1 VEVTTTPR
9 RSSLTHC
16 SPARK
21 KINRQL
27 ARIERALNHSKQT
40 TELRINRQLSRG
52 PSIALFHS
60 IDASPRHP
68 APNYSMR
75 NIGANKRPW
84 PPAVWRLIATADPA
98 RIGILSDQR
107 ESKEL
112 SPNSMQELKPTPC
125 KKAKKRLIATLPN
138 SKTLLSAWE
147 LTLSQFLTATK
158 NASLETH
165 SLAHRGPRIAG
176 RVSRLTPLSTLASQ
190 LPPLP
195 ALPLCYSHRV
205 PPNGLRA
212 LAPTRPRVSGSL
224 PLFPAK
230 EVILCAS

>member
-1 VEVTTTPR
+1 MIPR

-16 SPARK
+16 SPARN
-21 KINRQL
+21 KINRQP

-84 PPAVWRLIATADPA
+84 PPAVWRLIATAAPA

-125 KKAKKRLIATLPN
+125 KKAKKRLIATHPN
-138 SKTLLSAWE
+138 SKITLTPSNQ
-147 LTLSQFLTATK
+147 SKRQFLTAT
-158 NASLETH
+158 
-165 SLAHRGPRIAG
+165 RIPNHDSG
-176 RVSRLTPLSTLASQ
+176 LTSFTTLASQ

-195 ALPLCYSHRV
+195 ASPLWYSHRV

-212 LAPTRPRVSGSL
+212 LAPTRPMASGSL

-230 EVILCAS
+230 EVILCAF

>member
-1 VEVTTTPR
+1 MRPR

-27 ARIERALNHSKQT
+27 PRIERALNHSKQT

-52 PSIALFHS
+52 PSFALFHS

-75 NIGANKRPW
+75 NIGANKR
-84 PPAVWRLIATADPA
+84 LIATH
-98 RIGILSDQR
+98 
-107 ESKEL
+107 
-112 SPNSMQELKPTPC
+112 
-125 KKAKKRLIATLPN
+125 PN
-138 SKTLLSAWE
+138 SKITLTPSNQ
-147 LTLSQFLTATK
+147 SKRQFLTAT
-158 NASLETH
+158 
-165 SLAHRGPRIAG
+165 RIPNHDSG
-176 RVSRLTPLSTLASQ
+176 LTSFTTLASQ

-195 ALPLCYSHRV
+195 ALPLWYSHRV

-212 LAPTRPRVSGSL
+212 LAPTRPMVSGSL

-230 EVILCAS
+230 EVILCAF